1 MFTNTLEQVNSQE
14 LNQALVAYL
23 TFLLNTV
30 SVKFQRQTENVQ
42 AIFISHYSLILKAL
56 MVTLSKPNMQ
66 KELGMIATAF
76 QNAIT
81 WAENSGLGQK
91 MR

>member
-1 MFTNTLEQVNSQE
+1 
-14 LNQALVAYL
+14 
-23 TFLLNTV
+23 
-30 SVKFQRQTENVQ
+30 
-42 AIFISHYSLILKAL
+42 